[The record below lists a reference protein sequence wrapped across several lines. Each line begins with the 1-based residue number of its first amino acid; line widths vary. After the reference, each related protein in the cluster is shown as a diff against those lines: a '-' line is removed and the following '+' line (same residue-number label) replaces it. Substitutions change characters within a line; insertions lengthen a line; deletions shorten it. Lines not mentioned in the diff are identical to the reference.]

1 MASSSFLISAI
12 SSGSGKT
19 LLTLGLL
26 RALRNKGYD
35 VQPFKCGPDYIDT
48 KFHELASGKK
58 SVNLDLF
65 LSSDKHVQNIYDKYS
80 QQVDVSVTEGV
91 MGLFDGYDKSLGSS
105 AHVAQTL
112 DIPIVLVLCPKSMAY
127 SVAAILYG
135 YKHFNPDLNIVG
147 VIFNKVNSES
157 HYKILKDACDD
168 LEIASL
174 GYIPENDALTVPS
187 RHLGLSFE
195 NSVLIDE
202 LAEKA
207 SQIIEKQIDIDNL
220 LSITKTNRKPV
231 SSFTSKQN
239 QNRTTLKSA
248 VALDEAFSFVYKEN
262 IEYLKQRGDVLFFSP
277 LHDEKLPD
285 ADFVYLPGGYPEL
298 HLEKLQQ
305 NSSMQQSIRDYVE
318 RGGKLLAECGGMMY
332 LSTCIVDKDGS
343 KYPMVNIFNQT
354 ATMQNMKL
362 SLGYRQFEKNG
373 MKVKGHEFH
382 YSHIEGNLNSI
393 AQLYNAK
400 GFEVNTKLLRYKN
413 AIAGYTHIYWAEMDD
428 LMMLFK

>member
-1 MASSSFLISAI
+1 MTSSNFLISAI

-48 KFHELASGKK
+48 KFHELASGKE

-112 DIPIVLVLCPKSMAY
+112 NIPVVLVLCPKSMAY

-135 YKHFNPDLNIVG
+135 YKHFNPELNIVG

-168 LEIASL
+168 LGIASL

-195 NSVLIDE
+195 NGVLIDE

-220 LSITKTNRKPV
+220 LSITKTNREPV

-248 VALDEAFSFVYKEN
+248 VALDEAFSFVYNEN

-362 SLGYRQFEKNG
+362 SLGYRQFEING

-413 AIAGYTHIYWAEMDD
+413 ALAGYTHIYWAEMDD